1 MLTDRS
7 TRGVLRGHWLKSP
20 FLLYMLLLLC
30 DEGSDF
36 FPSLNTTP
44 HDAKKKTHTRHKSP
58 MAMHMALQFIWAGVG
73 REERQLQLECRMW
86 SFFYLIE
93 KCFRVD
99 AVLHDGWCYVGI
111 SRRGRI
117 ESLRTESETH
127 TCTVERAISLPDGE
141 GKRKPPQLP
150 QAASGGNKLIYTV
163 RRQMQ

>member
-1 MLTDRS
+1 M
-7 TRGVLRGHWLKSP
+7 KSP

-36 FPSLNTTP
+36 FSSLNTAP
-44 HDAKKKTHTRHKSP
+44 HDSKENTYDIRVRWPCILLCSLYEQVLGEKNGSFSWNLKCD
-58 MAMHMALQFIWAGVG
+58 L
-73 REERQLQLECRMW
+73 
-86 SFFYLIE
+86 FFYLIE

-99 AVLHDGWCYVGI
+99 AVLHDGWCYLGI

-127 TCTVERAISLPDGE
+127 TCTAERAISLPDGE
-141 GKRKPPQLP
+141 GKRMPPQLP
-150 QAASGGNKLIYTV
+150 QAASGGYKLIYTV